1 MNKQNNRTEKQ
12 KRFHQ
17 QYGTWAVVTG
27 ASDGIGKEIA
37 VRLAESGFNLILVAR
52 RKPLL
57 ETIATQLEQT
67 SGIKTRVIAAHLD
80 TRQGIQEVI
89 QQSAELDVG
98 LLVAAAG
105 FGTTGEFLKNSLESE
120 ASMLEVN
127 CYAAMALTHTL
138 GNRFVQR
145 KRGGIILF
153 SSIVAFQGVPKSANY
168 AATKGYIQTLVEG
181 LRPEF
186 KPYGV
191 DILACAPGPV
201 QTGFATRANMRMGQ
215 ALSAKDIAQTT
226 LDTLGKSTTVRP
238 GWLSVL
244 LESLLTPLPRWA
256 RTLILTQIMAGM
268 TKHQTS

>member
-1 MNKQNNRTEKQ
+1 MNNLTDKQ

-37 VRLAESGFNLILVAR
+37 ARLAESGFNLVLVAR

-57 ETIATQLEQT
+57 ETIATQLRQT
-67 SGIKTRVIAAHLD
+67 SGIETRVIAADLD
-80 TRQGIQEVI
+80 NRTGIQEVI
-89 QQSAELDVG
+89 QQSTDLDVG

-105 FGTTGEFLKNSLESE
+105 FGTTGEFLKNPLETE

-127 CYAAMALTHTL
+127 CHAAMALTHVF
-138 GNRFVQR
+138 GNRFIKR

-181 LRPEF
+181 LRPEL

-191 DILACAPGPV
+191 DILASAPGPV
-201 QTGFATRANMRMGQ
+201 QTGFATRANMKMGQ
-215 ALSAKDIAQTT
+215 ALTAKDVAQAT
-226 LDTLGKSTTVRP
+226 LDALGKSTTVRP
-238 GWLSVL
+238 GGLSIL
-244 LESLLTPLPRWA
+244 LEGLLTPLPRWA